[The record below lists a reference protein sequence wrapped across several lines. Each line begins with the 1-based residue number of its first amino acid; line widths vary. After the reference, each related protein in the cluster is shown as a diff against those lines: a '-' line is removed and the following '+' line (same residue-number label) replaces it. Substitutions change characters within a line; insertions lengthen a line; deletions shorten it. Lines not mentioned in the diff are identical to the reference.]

1 MFHILAEIPPNIDS
15 RELYESLKPYKLNV
29 VDMISHSIAFGRVSH
44 AVIYDVLT
52 ILFIHNAMA
61 IHITKK
67 TR

>member
-1 MFHILAEIPPNIDS
+1 MFHIYAEIPPNIDS
-15 RELYESLKPYKLNV
+15 RELYESLKPFKLNV
-29 VDMISHSIAFGRVSH
+29 VDMVTHSIAFGHVGH